1 MASSFLRAH
10 ELEPRCVDAAETVTA
25 LPLSSPERFGLGLAR
40 EQRERPGSRGMQCS
54 MINWRVFSRPRQLCN
69 YRAESLLV
77 LSVRVLFRALQK
89 RTNGPCCP
97 DPVLLAR
104 VACAAHST
112 FKLKES

>member
-40 EQRERPGSRGMQCS
+40 EQRQRPGSL
-54 MINWRVFSRPRQLCN
+54 INWRVFSRPRQLCN